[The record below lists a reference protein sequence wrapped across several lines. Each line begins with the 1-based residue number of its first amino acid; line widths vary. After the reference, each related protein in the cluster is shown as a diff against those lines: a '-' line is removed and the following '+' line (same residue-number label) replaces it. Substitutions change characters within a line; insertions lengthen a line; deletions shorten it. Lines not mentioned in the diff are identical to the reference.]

1 MYFKRGLHKKKQTNL
16 PLTSAIKVF
25 SAFSHFEL
33 TEAID
38 PKTADNISASLCPVI
53 NNAWTYS
60 VSIPSLYL
68 KD

>member
-1 MYFKRGLHKKKQTNL
+1 MYFKRGLQPPPPNL

-38 PKTADNISASLCPVI
+38 PKTADNISASL
-53 NNAWTYS
+53 S
-60 VSIPSLYL
+60 S
-68 KD
+68 DQ

>member
-1 MYFKRGLHKKKQTNL
+1 MDCKRGLQKKNNL
-16 PLTSAIKVF
+16 ALTSAIKVF

-33 TEAID
+33 TESID
-38 PKTADNISASLCPVI
+38 PKTADNIAASLCPVI
-53 NNAWTYS
+53 NNSWAYS